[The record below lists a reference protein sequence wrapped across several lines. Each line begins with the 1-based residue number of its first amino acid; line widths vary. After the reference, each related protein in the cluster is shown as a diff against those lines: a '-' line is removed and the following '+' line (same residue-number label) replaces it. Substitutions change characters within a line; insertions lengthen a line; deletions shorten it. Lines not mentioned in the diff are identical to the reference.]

1 VKEIPEKLFR
11 ELADDL
17 DVAVFITDPD
27 GVVYDLNEQASSI
40 IRLPRITASGRNLAR
55 ILPRAV
61 AEYLIGRGTDALA
74 TGKIQRKTKL
84 SIVLP
89 GWGFRYFDVRVIPY
103 RNSPGGPWLA
113 SVLLDITNHERRE
126 LASETARENAEAEAR
141 ARRAFLA
148 RMSHEIRTPMNGI
161 IGMTDLALQTGP
173 QGEIGEYL
181 GIIRSAADS
190 LLAIINDVLDFAK
203 VESGK
208 MELEQLP
215 VNLNSLVQET
225 LALLLPAAEE
235 KGIRLTG
242 TVETGLPESLLGDSG
257 RIRQILMNLL
267 GNAIKFT
274 ATGEVKLRLSPGPRV
289 SDSSMDEVILAGEV
303 SDTGIGIPPEKL
315 GMLFDPF
322 TQGDAGISRQYGGT
336 GLGLAICRTLAHL
349 MGGDIDVESSPG
361 EGSVFRFH
369 IRLKEANEEG
379 EAGVHNPEDN
389 SDSALN
395 GNRAQGLYPNRWN
408 GESVLLAED
417 NRVNHIVAERLLSRA
432 GLKVISCKDGLEAL
446 HSWEEHRP
454 SLVIMDIQM
463 PVMDG
468 LTAVRRIREMEKM
481 DGNGKHVPI
490 IALTAHVLEEE
501 RHSAIDAGMNGWVSK
516 PVKPAVLYAEIARL
530 LPPVPSQAVVEE

>member
-17 DVAVFITDPD
+17 DVAVFITDAD
-27 GVVYDLNEQASSI
+27 GIVHDLNEQASSI
-40 IRLPRITASGRNLAR
+40 VRLPRITASGRNLAR
-55 ILPRAV
+55 ILPREV
-61 AEYLIGRGTDALA
+61 ADYLVGSGTDALA
-74 TGKIQRKTKL
+74 TGRIQRNAKL
-84 SIVLP
+84 SMVLP
-89 GWGFRYFDVRVIPY
+89 GRGFRYFDVRVIPY

-113 SVLLDITNHERRE
+113 NVLLDITNRERRE

-161 IGMTDLALQTGP
+161 IGMTDLALQAGP
-173 QGEIGEYL
+173 EGEIGEYL
-181 GIIRSAADS
+181 GIIRNAADS
-190 LLAIINDVLDFAK
+190 LLEIINDVLDFAK

-215 VNLNSLVQET
+215 VNLNTLVQDT
-225 LALLLPAAEE
+225 LTLLLPTAEE
-235 KGIRLTG
+235 KGIRLSG
-242 TVETGLPESLLGDSG
+242 TVDSGLPENLVGDSG

-274 ATGEVKLRLSPGPRV
+274 GTGEVKLRLSPGPRV
-289 SDSSMDEVILAGEV
+289 PDSSMDEVILAGEV

-395 GNRAQGLYPNRWN
+395 GNRAQGLYSNRWN

-432 GLKVISCKDGLEAL
+432 GLRVISCKDGLEAL
-446 HSWEEHRP
+446 RAWEDNRP
-454 SLVIMDIQM
+454 ALVILDIQM

-468 LTAVRRIREMEKM
+468 LTAARRIREIEKQE
-481 DGNGKHVPI
+481 GKGKSVPI

-501 RHSAIDAGMNGWVSK
+501 RNSAIDAGMDGWVSK
-516 PVKPAVLYAEIARL
+516 PVKPAVLYAEIARV
-530 LPPVPSQAVVEE
+530 LPPVRSRAAIEG